1 MPNFTTV
8 LDADLRSL
16 LGPRTM
22 PSRAAGDGGGASFPA
37 NEGDGQSESEA
48 LVRIRAGRPRV
59 LVVDDEDLFRE
70 GLVSVLSEVYA
81 SQVDSAADAGE
92 ALEKARSGYDLV
104 LMDITMPGMD
114 GFEAFRKMRAQA
126 LAMQVALMTANKS
139 EERGARAQALGV
151 PILGKPIELE
161 DLERVLLACL
171 GGGPS

>member
-1 MPNFTTV
+1 LPNFITV
-8 LDADLRSL
+8 LDVDLRAF
-16 LGPRTM
+16 LGPRAM
-22 PSRAAGDGGGASFPA
+22 PSCGSGDGGEDSLPAS
-37 NEGDGQSESEA
+37 EDDGQSESEA

-70 GLVSVLSEVYA
+70 GLVSMLSEVYA

-92 ALEKARSGYDLV
+92 ALEKARSGFDLV
-104 LMDITMPGMD
+104 LMDVTMPGMD

-126 LAMQVALMTANKS
+126 LAMQVVLMTANKS

-151 PILGKPIELE
+151 PILGKPIEPE
-161 DLERVLLACL
+161 DLERILLACL